1 MRAPRGT
8 RLTSGALRLAAP
20 GLEAAEFALDADQ
33 DEKGLSNS
41 MGLFLQKTN
50 IIRDYL
56 EVRACEQA
64 AYAACADAAVMQ
76 DIMEEPAPRMFW
88 PKVVWSKCVLPPLV
102 CATRHDAGARPQV
115 WRHAG
120 RLQGASLR
128 EARMSCAVR

>member
-1 MRAPRGT
+1 MRVPRAS
-8 RLTSGALRLAAP
+8 RVTSGALRLAP

-56 EVRACEQA
+56 EVRARNRA
-64 AYAACADAAVMQ
+64 AWAACADAVVQ

-88 PKVVWSKCVLPPLV
+88 PKVVWSKCVLPPFV
-102 CATRHDAGARPQV
+102 CATRRDARVLRP
-115 WRHAG
+115 
-120 RLQGASLR
+120 
-128 EARMSCAVR
+128 